1 MKNRLKVVYFDMF
14 LEAIELESNIKLT
27 EAEKRSL
34 CNLLATQAVHV
45 HDANFDALKEQYEEV
60 LKDQEKTR
68 TQFIGFINF
77 IEKSTKVMLDYLRKM
92 SLISYDYDAVKKKTI
107 LKSRTSVVQEL
118 VNFCNKMN
126 DLVIKFYNDVYKI
139 DLVDDKDKNQDQI
152 QGKLF

>member
-14 LEAIELESNIKLT
+14 LESLELESKIKLS
-27 EAEKRSL
+27 EADKRTI
-34 CNLLATQAVHV
+34 CNLLASQAVHV
-45 HDANFDALKEQYEEV
+45 HDANFDVLREQYDEV

-77 IEKSTKVMLDYLRKM
+77 IEKSTKIMLDYLKKL
-92 SLISYDYDAVKKKTI
+92 SLVTYEQDALRKKTI
-107 LKSRTSVVQEL
+107 LKSRTTVVNEL

-126 DLVIKFYNDVYKI
+126 DLVIKFYDEVYKI
-139 DLVDDKDKNQDQI
+139 DLVDDRDKNKDNI